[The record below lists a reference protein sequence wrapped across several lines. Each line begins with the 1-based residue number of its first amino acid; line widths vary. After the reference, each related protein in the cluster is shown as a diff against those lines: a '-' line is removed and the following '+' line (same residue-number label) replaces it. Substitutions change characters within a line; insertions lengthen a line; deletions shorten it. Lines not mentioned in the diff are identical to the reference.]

1 MGRDPLEAVK
11 RKVYF
16 AALILGL
23 PAILLLWVTYG
34 PTSSFFLV
42 VFALFATFCLACAW
56 ALWSWI
62 LPIRL
67 VERATF
73 AGGAAFSLV
82 QLAYLLYSSGDL
94 AGARTAI
101 TETSYLTLTVLYVA
115 AHLVF
120 DSRTALR
127 VSLALYGTGLA
138 MVLLKVVSQIPSG
151 VSMEEVAWVIR
162 LHAFMGAVI
171 TLTYASS
178 YIKDDLLQQRAV
190 AAAMHRLAHTDQLT
204 GIANRRQLYSELL
217 EETEKSERHGRT
229 FSVILFDLD
238 HFKHVNDTRGHD
250 CGDVVLREVVRVM
263 KPVLRKADRLGR
275 WGGEEFIILAPETVL
290 HQANRLA
297 ERLRESIA
305 SHESASTPG
314 VTASFGIAQ
323 YGTNETPKAF
333 IKRADQALY
342 RAKALG
348 RNRVERAA

>member
-11 RKVYF
+11 RKVYV
-16 AALILGL
+16 AALTLGL
-23 PAILLLWVTYG
+23 PAILLLWFTYG
-34 PTSSFFLV
+34 PTSSFHFLV
-42 VFALFATFCLACAW
+42 FPLFALFCLACAW

-62 LPIRL
+62 VPIRL

-73 AGGAAFSLV
+73 AGAAAFSLV
-82 QLAYLLYSSGDL
+82 LLAYLLYSSGDL
-94 AGARTAI
+94 AVARTTI

-138 MVLLKVVSQIPSG
+138 IVLVKIVSQVPSG
-151 VSMEEVAWVIR
+151 VSMEEVSWVIR
-162 LHAFMGAVI
+162 VHAFMGAVI

-178 YIKDDLLQQRAV
+178 YIKEELLQQRAA

-204 GIANRRQLYSELL
+204 GIANRRLLYSELL
-217 EETEKSERHGRT
+217 EETEKAERYGRPL
-229 FSVILFDLD
+229 SVILFDLD
-238 HFKHVNDTRGHD
+238 HFKRVNDTCGHD
-250 CGDVVLREVVRVM
+250 CGDVVLREVVRVIESM
-263 KPVLRKADRLGR
+263 LRKADRLGR
-275 WGGEEFIILAPETVL
+275 WGGEEFIILAPETDL

-323 YGTNETPKAF
+323 YGANETPEAF

-342 RAKALG
+342 RAKTLG